1 MLMNENNL
9 KKRKG
14 AGAHS
19 GSGVSGG
26 AGARHATGS
35 PSASGGAGARSAHAP
50 KSRTLDTQAVAI
62 PFEHGQMTITRRQLM
77 YIAGGVAALGVVGG
91 GAYAFNQ
98 VFGEHELVEESV
110 DVPTSAVSASTEFS
124 QLEQDSCVALTG
136 DFKLSFGTML
146 WCNSDTLAAC
156 LVPGDTGN
164 PLTKVDLLHFST
176 GNTDTVLE
184 AAAGAAEGFQILDVR
199 ATTSGLVWVESDILE
214 QTWRV
219 YTATL
224 KQDGALGTPVCA
236 DAGDADWE
244 LPSIAIS
251 DDMAFWQVQPATSG
265 GAAKSQTAL
274 KACALGG
281 KNVQVLWESAGHC
294 ACAVNAT
301 DKYVVIAPRAQ
312 SGSGVRYRLT
322 CLDAKTGAEVDSLV
336 LPSTMKPTDVTYCDT
351 GFAFSFD
358 AIYSNSTGISNIGT
372 YVPAQKV
379 AAAGSGAGGS
389 GVAGGTS
396 AEGASASGGSSA
408 GSASNS
414 ADAQGTSATAV
425 NSEAYSNAN
434 WFRWARTPVCAP
446 ANCGNF
452 LVVKSTTAVCGVNLA
467 ANTYFAIDTDTGCE
481 DYGDMLATTG
491 AHKNF
496 VTYSNVT
503 TKPLS
508 GDSEQYCHVRVWE
521 SL

>member
-9 KKRKG
+9 KKNK
-14 AGAHS
+14 S
-19 GSGVSGG
+19 
-26 AGARHATGS
+26 
-35 PSASGGAGARSAHAP
+35 P

-77 YIAGGVAALGVVGG
+77 YIAGGVVALGVVGG

-184 AAAGAAEGFQILDVR
+184 AAAGASEGFQILDVR

-265 GAAKSQTAL
+265 AAAKSQTAL

-281 KNVQVLWESAGHC
+281 KSVQVLWESAGHC

-379 AAAGSGAGGS
+379 AAAGGNSGLS
-389 GVAGGTS
+389 VA
-396 AEGASASGGSSA
+396 GSSA
-408 GSASNS
+408 SNASDVDG
-414 ADAQGTSATAV
+414 AATAV
-425 NSEAYSNAN
+425 NSDAYSNAN

-508 GDSEQYCHVRVWE
+508 GESEQYCHVRVWE

>member
-9 KKRKG
+9 KKNK
-14 AGAHS
+14 S
-19 GSGVSGG
+19 
-26 AGARHATGS
+26 
-35 PSASGGAGARSAHAP
+35 P

-184 AAAGAAEGFQILDVR
+184 AAAGASEGFQILDVR

-265 GAAKSQTAL
+265 AAAKSQTAL

-281 KNVQVLWESAGHC
+281 KSVQVLWESAGHC

-322 CLDAKTGAEVDSLV
+322 CLDAKTGAEEDSLV

-379 AAAGSGAGGS
+379 AAAGGNSGLS
-389 GVAGGTS
+389 VA
-396 AEGASASGGSSA
+396 GSSA
-408 GSASNS
+408 SNASDVDG
-414 ADAQGTSATAV
+414 AATAV

-491 AHKNF
+491 AHKNI

-508 GDSEQYCHVRVWE
+508 GESEQYCHVRVWE

>member
-9 KKRKG
+9 KKNK
-14 AGAHS
+14 S
-19 GSGVSGG
+19 
-26 AGARHATGS
+26 
-35 PSASGGAGARSAHAP
+35 P

-77 YIAGGVAALGVVGG
+77 YIAGGVVALGVVGG

-265 GAAKSQTAL
+265 AAAKSQTAL

-281 KNVQVLWESAGHC
+281 KSVQVLWESAGHC

-379 AAAGSGAGGS
+379 AAAGGNSGLS
-389 GVAGGTS
+389 VA
-396 AEGASASGGSSA
+396 GSSA
-408 GSASNS
+408 SNASDVDG
-414 ADAQGTSATAV
+414 AATAV
-425 NSEAYSNAN
+425 NSDAYSNAN